1 MLAVMMWGVG
11 VIMQAWKMPEN
22 VLPDE
27 FVKSG
32 LEILGGIY
40 LEVMETDRKLK
51 QAGTAK

>member
-1 MLAVMMWGVG
+1 
-11 VIMQAWKMPEN
+11 MPEN

-40 LEVMETDRKLK
+40 LEVMETRNLK
-51 QAGTAK
+51 QGRNSGTKESKWQAAG